1 MVNFYDVLLV
11 HQTATLE
18 EIKLAFKWQQGGL
31 SFGVP
36 SIGNFNES
44 RSSLFS

>member
-18 EIKLAFKWQQGGL
+18 EIKLAFKRRALEVHPDKG
-31 SFGVP
+31 
-36 SIGNFNES
+36 EKK
-44 RSSLFS
+44 